1 MTLSWGIVY
10 RFSTKE
16 KLKTIILDQ
25 KLAIEEVL
33 TQFNNTS
40 KYNLSGHDWLY
51 DVHNNNKTDKKKTK
65 HDPNGIRKKYVKFNL
80 LFPL

>member
-25 KLAIEEVL
+25 KLSIEEVL

-51 DVHNNNKTDKKKTK
+51 DVHNKNKTDKKPK